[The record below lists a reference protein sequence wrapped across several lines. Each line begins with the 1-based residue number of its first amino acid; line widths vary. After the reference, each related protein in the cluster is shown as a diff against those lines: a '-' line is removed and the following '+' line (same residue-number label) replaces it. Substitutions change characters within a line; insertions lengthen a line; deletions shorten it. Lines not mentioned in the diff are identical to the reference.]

1 MIKQLDIRRWHPDS
15 RGKHEQDR
23 SNSYLGSKISPAAEL
38 HRMRMGL
45 FVLISGNLVNGDTA
59 TLVPSLEPKTE
70 GQDRRGSIGKS
81 NSASNARPCLGISIS
96 RSNANRLSAGG

>member
-45 FVLISGNLVNGDTA
+45 FVLISGNLVTEIRLPLCQVWSPKLKVKTA
-59 TLVPSLEPKTE
+59 EAVLENLIPLRTP
-70 GQDRRGSIGKS
+70 G
-81 NSASNARPCLGISIS
+81 PV
-96 RSNANRLSAGG
+96 